1 MAADDRACTLC
12 GLPTTGVDVTDDAGN
27 EYCCRGCRDVDD
39 ALGDVEGVDAADVAK
54 RRTAEDEAGCEADDG
69 DRTEAGSDVP
79 EGHESTFLE
88 VRGMYCATCEAF
100 VESVAASTDGV
111 SDASASYVTETVRV
125 DHDPDETTTDALA
138 DAVSGLGYSAFP
150 KDDAFQQRQADHLET
165 VRVAVG
171 VMVGMMVMLQ
181 YVTIIYPTYFGGLW
195 YGDRTAGFLADAMA
209 STSGI
214 YFFVIIAVLT
224 TIVLVVTGWPILR
237 GAYVAVR
244 TRTPNMDL
252 LVAIAALSAYA
263 YSILAVLVVPEPHVY
278 FDVTVAIIVVVT
290 VGGYYESSIK
300 RRATERLSELTAV
313 RVDEARRVA
322 DDGSHEAVAVDDLA
336 GGERV
341 LVRAGERVPVDGE
354 IHDGEAAV
362 DESVVTGESV
372 PVTKHEGDRVVGGS
386 TVTDGAVTVAVA
398 DDAESS
404 LDRITELVWDLQSS
418 DHGIQGLAHRLATVF
433 VPVVLALAV
442 AATAGYLALGAGP
455 TAALLVGLTVL
466 IVSCP
471 CALGLATP
479 LAVAA
484 GIRDGLRR
492 GIVVFDETVF
502 ERIRAADTVVFDKT
516 GTLTTGEMTVLDADA
531 PADLRA
537 VAAALERRSSHPVGE
552 AVAALADE
560 GNAAG
565 EGTDAVADGGAVDG
579 RPATDDAGTDVDED
593 DATDDADTGPT
604 VEDFDLHHRGVAGTV
619 DGREVLVGH
628 PSLFRERG
636 WTVPGS
642 VASAAEGAEDRG
654 HVPVLVGRDGA
665 AEGVLTVGDRVRDG
679 WRETF
684 DALAARDVDVVVLT
698 GDHERAASEF
708 AAHDAVTDVFAGVP
722 PEGKAAAVAGLAAD
736 GETVMVGDGTNDAPA
751 LARADLGIALGGGTA
766 IAADA
771 ADAAI
776 VDDDLRSVE
785 AMFDLSSAAGRRV
798 KQNAGWAFCY
808 NGIAIPVALAG
819 LLNPLFA
826 AAAMGASSLL
836 VVGNS
841 SRSLLDGID
850 E

>member
-1 MAADDRACTLC
+1 MSDAAPSCALC
-12 GLPTTGVDVTDDAGN
+12 GLPTTGIDVTDDAGTA
-27 EYCCRGCRDVDD
+27 YCCRGCRNVD
-39 ALGDVEGVDAADVAK
+39 AVLGDVEGVDADDVAE
-54 RRTAEDEAGCEADDG
+54 RRAADEGTAADDA
-69 DRTEAGSDVP
+69 TEGAGGVP
-79 EGHESTFLE
+79 DGHESTFLE

-100 VESVAASTDGV
+100 LESVAAETDGV

-125 DHDPDETTTDALA
+125 DHDPDETTVEELA

-150 KDDAFQQRQADHLET
+150 KDDAFRHRQADHLET

-171 VMVGMMVMLQ
+171 VLVGMMVMLQ

-195 YGDRTAGFLADAMA
+195 YDDRTAAFLADAMA

-214 YFFVIIAVLT
+214 YFFVIIAVLS
-224 TIVLVVTGWPILR
+224 TIVLLVTGWPILR

-263 YSILAVLVVPEPHVY
+263 YSLLAVLVVPQPHVY
-278 FDVTVAIIVVVT
+278 FDVTVAIIVIVT
-290 VGGYYESSIK
+290 VGSYYESSIK
-300 RRATERLSELTAV
+300 RRATGRLSELTAI
-313 RVDEARRVA
+313 RVDEACRVTT
-322 DDGSHEAVAVDDLA
+322 DGDHEDVAVDALA
-336 GGERV
+336 GGDRV

-354 IHDGEAAV
+354 VSDGEAAV

-372 PVTKHEGDRVVGGS
+372 PVTKREGDRVVGGS
-386 TVTDGAVTVAVA
+386 TVTDGALTVAVA
-398 DDAESS
+398 PDAASS
-404 LDRITELVWDLQSS
+404 LDRIAELVWDLQSS

-442 AATAGYLALGAGP
+442 LAAAGYLLVGASP

-484 GIRDGLRR
+484 GIRDGLRN

-502 ERIRAADTVVFDKT
+502 ERVREADTVVFDKT
-516 GTLTTGEMTVLDADA
+516 GTLTTGEMTVVEADA
-531 PADLRA
+531 PTDLQA
-537 VAAALERRSSHPVGE
+537 AAAALERRSAHPVGR
-552 AVAALADE
+552 AVAALTDGSGAADD
-560 GNAAG
+560 GA
-565 EGTDAVADGGAVDG
+565 DPLADGGAVGD
-579 RPATDDAGTDVDED
+579 RTATDDGGADAPLEPREDNAGP
-593 DATDDADTGPT
+593 GPT
-604 VEDFDLHHRGVAGTV
+604 VEGFESHHRGVGGIV
-619 DGREVLVGH
+619 DGEAVLVGH
-628 PSLFRERG
+628 PRLFDAKG
-636 WTVPGS
+636 WPVPDR
-642 VASAAEGAEDRG
+642 VAAAAEAAQDRG
-654 HVPVLVGRDGA
+654 HIPVVVGRDGA
-665 AEGVLTVGDRVRDG
+665 AEGLLAVGDRVRED

-684 DALAARDVDVVVLT
+684 DDLADRDVDVVVLT
-698 GDHERAASEF
+698 GDHERAAARF
-708 AAHDAVTDVFAGVP
+708 ADHDAVTDVFAGVP
-722 PEGKAAAVAGLAAD
+722 PEGKAAAVGGLAD
-736 GETVMVGDGTNDAPA
+736 EGETVMVGDGTNDAPA
-751 LARADLGIALGGGTA
+751 LARADLGIALGSGTA

-785 AMFDLSSAAGRRV
+785 TMFDLSTAAGRRV
-798 KQNAGWAFCY
+798 TQNIGWAFCY
-808 NGIAIPVALAG
+808 NGVAIPVAVAG

-826 AAAMGASSLL
+826 AVAMGASSLL

-841 SRSLLDGID
+841 SRTLVD
-850 E
+850 ETGRGR